1 MVVGSRPLSYGV
13 RKVVTIYC
21 GQESNIISAL
31 TNKGTNEVKAFWD
44 VKTCK

>member
-13 RKVVTIYC
+13 GKVVTMYC
-21 GQESNIISAL
+21 GRESNIISAL
-31 TNKGTNEVKAFWD
+31 TNKRTNEVKAFWD